1 MIKNWNA
8 YKKMKIK
15 KSFQKFVILNFKLK
29 RNKNYFTTLL
39 LTQKHNTAP
48 K

>member
-15 KSFQKFVILNFKLK
+15 KVVSKISHIKFK
-29 RNKNYFTTLL
+29 RNINYFTTLL
-39 LTQKHNTAP
+39 LTQKHKTAP